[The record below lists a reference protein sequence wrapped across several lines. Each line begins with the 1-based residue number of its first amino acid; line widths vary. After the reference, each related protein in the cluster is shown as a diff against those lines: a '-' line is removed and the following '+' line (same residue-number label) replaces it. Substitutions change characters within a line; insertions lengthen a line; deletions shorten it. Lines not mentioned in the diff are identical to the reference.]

1 MNFEVDRYSSAWAHI
16 ALCADLTWATEP
28 PDDFIIANQVSDPVE
43 NNDKLLQRLWAQHCR
58 VSQVLQDTAVESS
71 QVLPH
76 NQCELTES
84 HTTPS
89 PEKGNSSRR
98 SVKDVIPESRLAQYY
113 GNFYYDEVR
122 ENCYKFT
129 NDKISGRG
137 YSGQGC
143 ENSDLTECWMLPEV
157 EYWFRKL
164 MDDPADRIMLPR
176 RRRQYRMPIEDD
188 LYVKINGHRSAA
200 SERWGSSG
208 AAAAAGEEATLEA
221 RIRSVRALWDT
232 TGLGRQPPRA
242 PSPPPPSRKMRA
254 RRRQPRRLAGFS
266 PAPPSYCLDAPAQLC
281 CDPACKFQFD
291 TPRPP
296 HMTECQRAL
305 GRLSAS
311 VQAIMRANAARCPMY
326 RGTNVSR
333 YVPTGQRPLRCPD
346 RRYGIWWPRDH
357 PSRVENRLQL
367 PQSLNVPDT
376 TNSNS
381 KTVKINSDNAEKE
394 ETKDSNEKTSPRQQ
408 VKESPSTTDNAVEKL
423 ENVKAKEKIVNDG
436 QTPSTS
442 AAALDSGLR
451 KKRLYSTVLSM
462 SAPSPITITPSG
474 CVRLSQKLVTPGLI
488 KLNPKVVLPT
498 RIRPPN
504 VEVKFEELEKEALE
518 QYKASDESIDTKFR
532 ELEKQAVE
540 QYSTSNSNTSC
551 SSGNSTEK
559 RTPSNPTIPETTQK
573 SRKQMSKFLKE
584 ASVDSV
590 VIYSQNFPDLN
601 TKSHT
606 NTSINLKNFHNPP
619 RGEKKESYRSNK
631 NSRSFK
637 GDWQRAASDTDYE
650 AKPSHKGSHKGPLRW
665 TLHVMPPKKR
675 HLTVCASDFSSDE
688 DMEEANGSIKDAG
701 PCIKNRVTGKVKMS
715 AHGGGDLNPIMRKA

>member
-28 PDDFIIANQVSDPVE
+28 PDDFIIANQ
-43 NNDKLLQRLWAQHCR
+43 RLWAQHCR
-58 VSQVLQDTAVESS
+58 VTQVLQDTAVESS
-71 QVLPH
+71 QVIQN
-76 NQCELTES
+76 NQCEATDS
-84 HTTPS
+84 HVATNQ
-89 PEKGNSSRR
+89 ENGNCSRR
-98 SVKDVIPESRLAQYY
+98 SVKDVIPESRLAQFY
-113 GNFYYDEVR
+113 GNFYYDELR
-122 ENCYKFT
+122 ENCYRIT
-129 NDKISGRG
+129 NEKISGRG
-137 YSGQGC
+137 FGGQGC

-164 MDDPADRIMLPR
+164 MDDPADRVLLPR

-188 LYVKINGHRSAA
+188 F
-200 SERWGSSG
+200 ERWGPSG
-208 AAAAAGEEATLEA
+208 AAAAADEEAMLEA
-221 RIRSVRALWDT
+221 RVRSVRALWETSGLNRQQT
-232 TGLGRQPPRA
+232 TRA
-242 PSPPPPSRKMRA
+242 PSPPLPSRKMRA
-254 RRRQPRRLAGFS
+254 RRRQPRRLTGFTTA
-266 PAPPSYCLDAPAQLC
+266 PAYCLEAPAQLC

-333 YVPTGQRPLRCPD
+333 YVPTAQRPLRCPD

-357 PSRVENRLQL
+357 PSTRLQL
-367 PQSLNVPDT
+367 PQSLNVPDCANTKKPKT
-376 TNSNS
+376 TSEN
-381 KTVKINSDNAEKE
+381 TDKE
-394 ETKDSNEKTSPRQQ
+394 DSCKETNEKVTPNLQ
-408 VKESPSTTDNAVEKL
+408 VKASHSKADSTADKSEIC
-423 ENVKAKEKIVNDG
+423 KAKEKIINDG
-436 QTPSTS
+436 QAPCTST
-442 AAALDSGLR
+442 AALDSGLR

-462 SAPSPITITPSG
+462 SAPSPLALTPTG

-488 KLNPKVVLPT
+488 KLNPKVVLPA

-551 SSGNSTEK
+551 SSGNSSEK
-559 RTPSNPTIPETTQK
+559 RTPSNPTIPEANQK
-573 SRKQMSKFLKE
+573 SRKQMSKFHKD

-606 NTSINLKNFHNPP
+606 NTAVNLKNFHNPP
-619 RGEKKESYRSNK
+619 RGEKKDSYRSNK
-631 NSRSFK
+631 SSRSFK
-637 GDWQRAASDTDYE
+637 SDCQRAASDTDYE
-650 AKPSHKGSHKGPLRW
+650 AKPNHKTIHKGPMRW

-675 HLTVCASDFSSDE
+675 HLTVCVSDFSSDE
-688 DMEEANGSIKDAG
+688 EMEEANGSIKDAG
-701 PCIKNRVTGKVKMS
+701 PCIKNHITSKVKMS
-715 AHGGGDLNPIMRKA
+715 AHGGGDLNPIMRKT